1 MLASLSIKNFALIED
16 LEVSF
21 ASGLCMLTGE
31 TGSGKSILL
40 NALSLILGQRAD
52 LSTIRSGATK
62 CIVEAVFDISRKNL
76 SSLFEALDL
85 DEESETVVRRELSA
99 SGKSR
104 AFVNDTPVT
113 LDALKTLGAALVDI
127 HTQRQTIQLTDST
140 FYLSLLDHYSGGIEL
155 VSEYKTAYTK
165 WQQVSKELD
174 RLLTQQQQANQ
185 ALDYHQFLLQELEQ
199 VKLYSSIIRELEE
212 EAKILRNATGLRST
226 LAEVRTLSTQEQLGV
241 QDQLLALKQL
251 LAKIS
256 SLGDAYQSL
265 QERISSL
272 GIEFSDIVQEA
283 ELLAENIADDPS
295 RLQQLE
301 DELSILHHL
310 CQKHQVLDANG
321 LIEKRETLRKQC
333 GDVVSMEQQIDLL
346 KDTQTKA
353 VQKLKQLG
361 DKLRNQRQACCNS
374 LAHDLVGRTK
384 ALGMEHVQFSVK
396 LIPLDTPGSLGTE
409 EVDLW
414 FSANKGID
422 FAPLSKVASGGE
434 LSRIMLVIKS
444 ILSEKIKLPT
454 LVLDE
459 IDTGVS
465 GEMANA
471 MGKRMHEMSR
481 NMQVIS
487 ITHLPQ
493 IAALADAH
501 YKVYKQVVGETTQ
514 TFLRPL
520 SEEERINELAE
531 MLGGKNKKESALR
544 HARELRNV

>member
-99 SGKSR
+99 TGKSR

-127 HTQRQTIQLTDST
+127 HTQRQTLQLTDST
-140 FYLSLLDHYSGGIEL
+140 FYLSLLDHYSGGMEL
-155 VSEYKTAYTK
+155 VSDYKIAYTE
-165 WQQVSKELD
+165 WQQGSKELG
-174 RLLTQQQQANQ
+174 RLLEQQQQANQ

-199 VKLYSSIIRELEE
+199 VKLSSSIIRELEE

-226 LAEVRTLSTQEQLGV
+226 LAEVSILSN
-241 QDQLLALKQL
+241 QDQLGIQDQFLALKQL
-251 LAKIS
+251 LAKIA

-265 QERISSL
+265 FERISSV
-272 GIEFSDIVQEA
+272 GIEFSDIIQEA
-283 ELLAENIADDPS
+283 ELLASNITDDPN

-301 DELSILHHL
+301 DELSMLHHL

-333 GDVVSMEQQIDLL
+333 SDVVSMEQQINLL
-346 KDTQTKA
+346 KDAQTKA
-353 VQKLKQLG
+353 LQKLKQLG
-361 DKLRNQRQACCNS
+361 DKLRKQRQACCNP
-374 LAHDLVGRTK
+374 LAQDLVRRTQ

-396 LIPLDTPGSLGTE
+396 LIPLDTPGPLGTE
-409 EVDLW
+409 EVTLW

-434 LSRIMLVIKS
+434 LSRIMLVVKS

-514 TFLRPL
+514 TFLRAL
-520 SEEERINELAE
+520 SEEERIDELAE

>member
-16 LEVSF
+16 LEVYF

-361 DKLRNQRQACCNS
+361 DKLRNQRQACCNP

-409 EVDLW
+409 EVALW

>member
-21 ASGLCMLTGE
+21 TKGLCMLTGE

-40 NALSLILGQRAD
+40 HALSLILGQRAD
-52 LSTIRSGATK
+52 LSTIRPGATK
-62 CIVEAVFDISRKNL
+62 CIVEAVFDL
-76 SSLFEALDL
+76 SQKKLSNLFESLDL
-85 DEESETVVRRELSA
+85 DEEPETVIRRELSA

-113 LDALKTLGAALVDI
+113 LDVLKTLGSALVDI
-127 HTQRQTIQLTDST
+127 HTQRQTIQLTDTS
-140 FYLSLLDHYSGGIEL
+140 FYLNLLDHYSGGGSL
-155 VSEYKTAYTK
+155 VSKYKAQYSK
-165 WQQVSKELD
+165 WQELSKKVQNLKEA
-174 RLLTQQQQANQ
+174 QQRANE
-185 ALDYHQFLLQELEQ
+185 ALDYHQFLLNELEQ
-199 VKLYSSIIRELEE
+199 VKLSSSIISDLEE
-212 EAKILRNATGLRST
+212 EAKVLRNATGLRAT
-226 LAEVRTLSTQEQLGV
+226 LAEVSAIATQDQLGV
-241 QDQLLALKQL
+241 QDQLINLKQL
-251 LAKIS
+251 LSKIS

-265 QERISSL
+265 FERMSSV

-283 ELLAENIADDPS
+283 QMLGEGISDDPE
-295 RLQQLE
+295 RLRQIE
-301 DELSILHHL
+301 DELSSLHHL
-310 CQKHQVLDANG
+310 CQKHQVQDANG
-321 LIEKRETLRKQC
+321 LIEKRASLRVLC
-333 GDVVSMEQQIDLL
+333 GDVVSMEQQITTLSNDLAISFDQL
-346 KDTQTKA
+346 HETAIQL
-353 VQKLKQLG
+353 QK
-361 DKLRNQRQACCNS
+361 QRQESCTP
-374 LAHDLVGRTK
+374 LAQALATRTQD
-384 ALGMEHVQFSVK
+384 LGMEHVQFSIK
-396 LIPLDTPGSLGTE
+396 LIPLESPGPLGTE
-409 EVDLW
+409 EVAFW

-471 MGKRMHEMSR
+471 MGKRMYEMSR
-481 NMQVIS
+481 NMQLIS

-501 YKVYKQVVGETTQ
+501 YKVYKEVVGETTQ
-514 TFLRPL
+514 TFLRLL
-520 SEEERINELAE
+520 SEEERIEELAE
-531 MLGGKNKKESALR
+531 MLGGKNIKESALR